1 MPTEQNMGC
10 PCCGGGPAINVPPKN
25 PRAMVLIDPDE
36 LATLRQRVAV
46 AEAELKR
53 MKGAIET
60 FTNTVRYNGTRCIAP
75 RWVGQD
81 LHSSILPRATAP
93 DAEGDN
99 DE

>member
-1 MPTEQNMGC
+1 MSHLCTNKTASHGHVNCWVESACKQC
-10 PCCGGGPAINVPPKN
+10 TDA
-25 PRAMVLIDPDE
+25 E
-36 LATLRQRVAV
+36 LATLRQRVAEL
-46 AEAELKR
+46 EAELKR

-93 DAEGDN
+93 DAEAVSH
-99 DE
+99 E